1 MDTGMS
7 EPPQLHPLLLRQL
20 TEISGDGGGLGAEQ
34 WQSLL
39 DTISETYR
47 SATTQIAFQQ
57 HRLQA
62 VLEVVSTAVL
72 VVDESGV
79 VNAVNAEAV
88 RLLGPMTDLVGT
100 RLDNLL
106 MAGPTDQSAMRV
118 LGDDWLDI
126 VMFQRRWKLDD
137 ICLRPKDRPP
147 FRADCEIVP
156 YRATATE
163 VNQARPWRTAVLMI
177 TDASDRDGV
186 RAEMQW
192 QATHD
197 PLTGLGNRAMV
208 TDRLEHALALASRSG
223 SWPALL
229 FLDLDRF
236 KSVNDQL
243 GHASGDRLLV
253 EAAKRIAREVRSV
266 DTVARLG
273 GDEFVVL
280 CEALESAD
288 VAEQVAARVLLSLEE
303 PFDFNG
309 EQVSISAS
317 IGLARVDRPS
327 DTAAEIVERA
337 TVAMYRAKENGRN
350 RIETYDTMMRHATPR
365 RVDLERAL
373 RMALDNDDLTVVYQ
387 PIFNT
392 EPGSLVAFEALV
404 RWEDERFGKV
414 PPVEFIPL
422 AEETGLIAALG
433 ERVLDIACRDAASW
447 RETARFTIGL
457 HVNVSGRQLS
467 ASNFVSYLS
476 RVLRHHHMEPSTLTL
491 ELTESVLLD
500 NPERAAARLMA
511 LRDLGVRIAIDDFGV
526 GYSSLAYLR
535 RFPLDVLKV
544 DRQFV
549 AGIAQSPEGQTIL
562 QEIVDMA
569 AGLDYVVIAEGVE
582 QPEELVSLRELGFQ
596 YAQGYL
602 LAAPMPP
609 AEALLLAAASP
620 IPEQLNVEPHIR

>member
-1 MDTGMS
+1 MS
-7 EPPQLHPLLLRQL
+7 EPPQLHPLLLRQF
-20 TEISGDGGGLGAEQ
+20 TEISGAGGALDIDQ
-34 WQSLL
+34 WHALL
-39 DTISETYR
+39 RAISDTYS
-47 SATTQIAFQQ
+47 SAANQLAFQQ
-57 HRLQA
+57 HRLNA
-62 VLEVVSTAVL
+62 VLDVVSAAVL

-79 VNAVNAEAV
+79 VSAVNAEAV
-88 RLLGPMTDLVGT
+88 RLLGPQTELVGARIDT
-100 RLDNLL
+100 LL
-106 MAGPTDQSAMRV
+106 MAGPTDQSATRV
-118 LGDDWLDI
+118 LGDDWQDT
-126 VMFQRRWKLDD
+126 VMYQQRWTLDD
-137 ICLRPKDRPP
+137 VILRPKDRPA
-147 FRADCEIVP
+147 FTADCEIVP
-156 YRATATE
+156 YRAVIVDGEQTH
-163 VNQARPWRTAVLMI
+163 PWRTAVLTI
-177 TDASDRDGV
+177 TDATDRDGL

-208 TDRLEHALALASRSG
+208 TDRLDHALALASRSG
-223 SWPALL
+223 SWPAVL
-229 FLDLDRF
+229 FIDLDRF

-243 GHASGDRLLV
+243 GGATGDRLLV
-253 EAAKRIAREVRSV
+253 EAGRRIAREVRSV
-266 DTVARLG
+266 DTVARLS
-273 GDEFVVL
+273 GDKFVVL
-280 CEALESAD
+280 CEALETAD
-288 VAEQVAARVLLSLEE
+288 IAEQVAARVLQSMDE

-309 EQVSISAS
+309 ELVTISTS

-327 DTAAEIVERA
+327 DTADEIIERA
-337 TVAMYRAKENGRN
+337 NVAMYRAKENGRN
-350 RIETYDTMMRHATPR
+350 RIETYDSIMRTATPR
-365 RVDLERAL
+365 RVDMERAL

-404 RWEDERFGKV
+404 RWEHEQFGKV
-414 PPVEFIPL
+414 SPVEFIPL

-596 YAQGYL
+596 FAQGYL

-620 IPEQLNVEPHIR
+620 IPEQMIVEPRSR